1 MSHKSV
7 GLTVIVVGLVGALMM
22 PAVPAR
28 AARDAAAERY
38 WAQWRGPF
46 ANGTSRTARP
56 PIEWSETRN
65 IKWKVE
71 IPGRGAASPVI
82 WGDRVYVLTAVP
94 VGLSKE
100 EAHAARGGIEPRHL
114 YRFIT
119 MAIDRRDGRVVW
131 ERAATEERPHE
142 STHPINGT
150 WASSSPA
157 TDGEVVIAHFES
169 RGMYAY
175 DTSGKLLWQK
185 RFGEKAILSESGE
198 GTTPALYGNYVV
210 LVWDQAQGGSFI
222 VVLDKRS
229 GKELW
234 RAERDEADT
243 WPTPIIVEHDGRVQ
257 VITSGWG
264 SIQSYDLETGKII
277 WHTSGLTP
285 LPIPSPVAGDGMVI
299 AMSGGSNGFRLK
311 AIRLAEAKG
320 DITGTSAVA
329 WTLDRDTPYAPSP
342 LLFNGLLYFVKS
354 NSGLLS
360 VVDAKTGTP
369 HYRVQRLVDIPTV
382 YASPVGADGRVYIAG
397 ADGATLV
404 IRHGPTFEVLATN
417 TLEDGFTASPALV
430 DNELY
435 LRGNKYLY
443 CIAEPGAVADA
454 RR

>member
-1 MSHKSV
+1 MLHKSV
-7 GLTVIVVGLVGALMM
+7 GLTVIVAGLVGASM
-22 PAVPAR
+22 VPAR

-46 ANGTSRTARP
+46 GNGTSGTARP
-56 PIEWSETRN
+56 PVEWSETKN

-94 VGLSKE
+94 VGLQKE
-100 EAHAARGGIEPRHL
+100 EAHAARGGIEPRHI
-114 YRFIT
+114 YRFMT
-119 MAIDRRDGRVVW
+119 MALDRRDGRVIW
-131 ERAATEERPHE
+131 ERVSAEERPHE

-175 DTSGKLLWQK
+175 DVNGKLLWQK

-210 LVWDQAQGGSFI
+210 LVWDQSQGGSFI

-229 GKELW
+229 GKEVW

-243 WPTPIIVEHDGRVQ
+243 WPTPIFVEHDGRVQ

-264 SIQSYDLETGKII
+264 SIQAYDLETGKVI

-320 DITGTSAVA
+320 DITDSSAIA

-342 LLFNGLLYFVKS
+342 LLFNGVLYFVKS

-360 VVDAKTGTP
+360 AYDARTGTP
-369 HYRVQRLVDIPTV
+369 HYRVQRLEDLPTV

-443 CIAEPGAVADA
+443 CIAEPGAVANA

>member
-1 MSHKSV
+1 
-7 GLTVIVVGLVGALMM
+7 
-22 PAVPAR
+22 
-28 AARDAAAERY
+28 
-38 WAQWRGPF
+38 
-46 ANGTSRTARP
+46 
-56 PIEWSETRN
+56 
-65 IKWKVE
+65 
-71 IPGRGAASPVI
+71 
-82 WGDRVYVLTAVP
+82 
-94 VGLSKE
+94 
-100 EAHAARGGIEPRHL
+100 
-114 YRFIT
+114 
-119 MAIDRRDGRVVW
+119 
-131 ERAATEERPHE
+131 
-142 STHPINGT
+142 
-150 WASSSPA
+150 
-157 TDGEVVIAHFES
+157 
-169 RGMYAY
+169 MYAY

-342 LLFNGLLYFVKS
+342 LLFDGLLYFVKS

-382 YASPVGADGRVYIAG
+382 YASPVGADGRVYIPG